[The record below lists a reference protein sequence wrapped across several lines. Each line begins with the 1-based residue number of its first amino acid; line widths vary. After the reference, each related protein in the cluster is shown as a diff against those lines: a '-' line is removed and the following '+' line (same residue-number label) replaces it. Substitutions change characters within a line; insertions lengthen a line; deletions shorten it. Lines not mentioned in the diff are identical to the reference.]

1 MRELL
6 ARRIAGA
13 AIASL
18 ILASSLIAAARAQTN
33 KVGTNLDPQNF
44 GQIERGRYLAI
55 AGDCASCHTV
65 PESNQPFAGGRPI
78 ETPFGVVVGA
88 NITPDPETG
97 IGAWSDELFVRA
109 LREGKGH
116 DGQLLYPAMPY
127 PYYTKLTESDALA
140 IRAYL
145 NTVKPVRNAVVSN
158 KLPFPFDV
166 REGMAAWN
174 ALYFKSGEFK
184 PDSAKSAEWNRGA
197 YLVEGLGHCGA
208 CHTPKTTLGGDDRGR
223 ALQGYVLQ
231 GWFAP
236 NITNDNERGLG
247 GWSVADIVAY
257 LKNGHNMTTAST
269 GIMAEEITL
278 SSSHMTDAD
287 LTAIATYLK
296 DQPGQTA
303 SPPAAVS
310 ASDPKMVAGGAIYVD
325 ECTACHGHGWE
336 RRPLSFPVAG
346 RIAERPLRRSGEPH
360 SCPHRRRA
368 QRCDRRRA
376 DRSGHAVIRMEAER
390 RSGRRGLDLHS
401 QLLGR
406 LRAGR
411 GPPTGRTSSGP
422 RRDGVHGTLETHRC
436 VQHPTRRASSC
447 HRTASFLVV
456 RIGMLQGAFV
466 RIGDSK
472 VAMATDVPVRCVAP
486 DPTNSRAAAP
496 KWLIASGAAD
506 VVRVTAF
513 VDA

>member
-18 ILASSLIAAARAQTN
+18 ILASSLVASGRAQTN
-33 KVGTNLDPQNF
+33 KVGTSLDPQNF

-55 AGDCASCHTV
+55 AGDCSSCHTV
-65 PESNQPFAGGRPI
+65 PGSGQPFAGGRPI

-88 NITPDPETG
+88 NITPDPDTG
-97 IGAWSDELFVRA
+97 IGAWSDETFVRA

-184 PDSAKSAEWNRGA
+184 PDPTKSAEWNRGA
-197 YLVEGLGHCGA
+197 YLVQGLGHCGA
-208 CHTPKTTLGGDDRGR
+208 CHTPKTQLGGDDRAR
-223 ALQGYVLQ
+223 TFQGNALQ

-257 LKNGHNMTTAST
+257 LKNGHNATTAST
-269 GIMAEEITL
+269 GIMGEEITL
-278 SSSHMTDAD
+278 SSSQMTDAD
-287 LTAIATYLK
+287 LTAIATYLE
-296 DQPGQTA
+296 DLPGQI
-303 SPPAAVS
+303 SSPAAVS
-310 ASDPKMVAGGAIYVD
+310 ASDPTMTAGGAIYAD
-325 ECTACHGHGWE
+325 ECSACHGMDGKGV
-336 RRPLSFPVAG
+336 PYLFPSLAGSPNVRSIDPASLTRVLIEGARSVAT
-346 RIAERPLRRSGEPH
+346 AGEPTGPGMP
-360 SCPHRRRA
+360 SFAWKLSDDQVAAVLTYIRNSWGASASPVDPRQVEQARA
-368 QRCDRRRA
+368 RA
-376 DRSGHAVIRMEAER
+376 AMAS
-390 RSGRRGLDLHS
+390 
-401 QLLGR
+401 
-406 LRAGR
+406 
-411 GPPTGRTSSGP
+411 TGR
-422 RRDGVHGTLETHRC
+422 
-436 VQHPTRRASSC
+436 
-447 HRTASFLVV
+447 
-456 RIGMLQGAFV
+456 
-466 RIGDSK
+466 
-472 VAMATDVPVRCVAP
+472 
-486 DPTNSRAAAP
+486 
-496 KWLIASGAAD
+496 
-506 VVRVTAF
+506 
-513 VDA
+513 

>member
-1 MRELL
+1 MPKQF
-6 ARRIAGA
+6 ARRIAGT

-18 ILASSLIAAARAQTN
+18 VLASGLVGLCRAQTN
-33 KVGTNLDPQNF
+33 KVGTSLDPQDF

-65 PESNQPFAGGRPI
+65 PGSGQPFAGGRAI

-88 NITPDPETG
+88 NITPDPQTG

-109 LREGKGH
+109 LREGKRH
-116 DGQLLYPAMPY
+116 NGQLLYPAMPY

-166 REGMAAWN
+166 REGMTAWN
-174 ALYFKSGEFK
+174 AVYFKNGEFK
-184 PDSAKSAEWNRGA
+184 PNPTKSAEWNCGA

-278 SSSHMTDAD
+278 SSSQMSDAD

-296 DQPGQTA
+296 DLPGQTA

-310 ASDPKMVAGGAIYVD
+310 DSDPRMTAGGAIYAD
-325 ECTACHGHGWE
+325 ECSACHGPDGKGV
-336 RRPLSFPVAG
+336 PYLFPSLAGSPNVRSADPASLIRVLIEGARSVAT
-346 RIAERPLRRSGEPH
+346 AGEPTGPGMP
-360 SCPHRRRA
+360 SFAWKLSDDQAAAVLTYIRNSWGSSAPAVGPGQVEQARA
-368 QRCDRRRA
+368 RA
-376 DRSGHAVIRMEAER
+376 AMA
-390 RSGRRGLDLHS
+390 SGR
-401 QLLGR
+401 
-406 LRAGR
+406 
-411 GPPTGRTSSGP
+411 
-422 RRDGVHGTLETHRC
+422 
-436 VQHPTRRASSC
+436 
-447 HRTASFLVV
+447 
-456 RIGMLQGAFV
+456 
-466 RIGDSK
+466 
-472 VAMATDVPVRCVAP
+472 
-486 DPTNSRAAAP
+486 
-496 KWLIASGAAD
+496 
-506 VVRVTAF
+506 
-513 VDA
+513 